1 MNSFAK
7 AWLDAAN
14 DLGIRVIHPVLF
26 QTNNGVKA
34 ESVGV
39 LLPDFGSK
47 NGTLLTCRF
56 DTDEVM
62 NLADDTDYYQS
73 GLNPHCYEPY
83 DKEEYIETLNDWG
96 WFGSPD
102 DAPEWF
108 SGGFGK
114 HGGSQQIAGD

>member
-14 DLGIRVIHPVLF
+14 DLRIRVIHPVLF

-96 WFGSPD
+96 WFDSPD
-102 DAPEWF
+102 DAPE
-108 SGGFGK
+108 
-114 HGGSQQIAGD
+114 